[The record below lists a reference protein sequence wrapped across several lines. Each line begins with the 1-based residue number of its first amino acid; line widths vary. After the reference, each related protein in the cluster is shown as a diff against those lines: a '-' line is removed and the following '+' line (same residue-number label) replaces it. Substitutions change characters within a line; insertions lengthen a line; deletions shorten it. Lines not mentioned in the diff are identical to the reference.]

1 MAFGSA
7 NLLLQIHY
15 LLPVMHNSFFWLS
28 SILLHCPRHIIAEQ
42 TTLVR
47 LGVPWG
53 QDVGPCVQRR
63 AGGFMGVAAGYGD
76 GPYD

>member
-28 SILLHCPRHIIAEQ
+28 SIFCFIIIAEQ

-53 QDVGPCVQRR
+53 R
-63 AGGFMGVAAGYGD
+63 M
-76 GPYD
+76 